1 MRSNK
6 TNTEQKSLQRN
17 TTAVG
22 VVRSDIRTIHN
33 VFVTRSTLHS
43 PYRVFL
49 SPAQRRTVPANIT
62 SSVNCMVELALL
74 LKRYSFCTP
83 PATVFCLLVRTL
95 TRRTI
100 PSRSGRTSS
109 ITRLGYKLHYGFLST
124 GKARLPTQKLR
135 CVVSHFCPCCNK

>member
-6 TNTEQKSLQRN
+6 TNTEQKSLQQN

-33 VFVTRSTLHS
+33 VFVTCSTLHS
-43 PYRVFL
+43 PYCAFL
-49 SPAQRRTVPANIT
+49 SPAQRRTIRANIT
-62 SSVNCMVELALL
+62 SSVSCMVELVLL
-74 LKRYSFCTP
+74 LKRYSFFTP

-100 PSRSGRTSS
+100 SCRSGRTSS
-109 ITRLGYKLHYGFLST
+109 MTRLGYKLHYAILST
-124 GKARLPTQKLR
+124 GNARLPTQRLR
-135 CVVSHFCPCCNK
+135 CAVSHFCLCCNK